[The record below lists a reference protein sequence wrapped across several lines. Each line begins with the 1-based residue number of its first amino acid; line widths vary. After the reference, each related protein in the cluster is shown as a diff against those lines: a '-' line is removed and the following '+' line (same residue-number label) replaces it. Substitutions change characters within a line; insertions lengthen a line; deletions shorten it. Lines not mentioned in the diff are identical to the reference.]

1 MREKIY
7 AYTFGFNSWRA
18 KKLEFK
24 IARQNFHVSV
34 FNEIKN
40 VNFDKCSLYSLM
52 FFSCVIDR
60 RDVIDLLEHF
70 FILLL

>member
-1 MREKIY
+1 MY
-7 AYTFGFNSWRA
+7 AHTFGFNSWRA

-52 FFSCVIDR
+52 FSSCVIDR

-70 FILLL
+70 FILSL